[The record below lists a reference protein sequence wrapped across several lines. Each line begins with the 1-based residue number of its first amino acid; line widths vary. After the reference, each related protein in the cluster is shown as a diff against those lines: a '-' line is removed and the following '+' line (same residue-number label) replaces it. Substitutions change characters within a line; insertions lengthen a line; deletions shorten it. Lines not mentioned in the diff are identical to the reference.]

1 MQQIFNFIFKNSI
14 LLLFLLLLGIS
25 LTLTIQSHSFHRSR
39 AVSSANAISGYVY
52 DQVNDVEEYLN
63 LKKQNEALAG
73 ENARLK
79 KLLFNTQD
87 TANMPPVVLPDVMGN
102 FGVIQSKVIRNSYSV
117 HENYFTINTGS
128 NKGVKADMGV
138 VSSLGVVGIVENTS
152 GKYATVI
159 SILNLKFRL
168 DAKIKKNNHFGTL
181 TWNGKNT
188 GYAQLID
195 VPRLATVRKGDTIV
209 TGSESRIFPE
219 NIPIGTIEKV
229 YVDKR
234 TNYYTLDVRLFNDM
248 TSLGHVYVI
257 ENKDRDEIIK
267 LEEETTNTT
276 NEQ

>member
-25 LTLTIQSHSFHRSR
+25 LSLTIQSHSYHRSR

-52 DQVNDVEEYLN
+52 EQVNNVEEYLS

-79 KLLFNTQD
+79 KMLFNTQD
-87 TANMPPVVLPDVMGN
+87 TANLPPVQLPDVIGN
-102 FGVIQSKVIRNSYSV
+102 YAVIQSKVIRNSYGV
-117 HENYFTINTGS
+117 QENYFTINTGH
-128 NKGVKADMGV
+128 NKGVKPDMGV
-138 VSSLGVVGIVENTS
+138 VSSLGVVGIIENTS
-152 GKYATVI
+152 GNYATVI
-159 SILNLKFRL
+159 SILNRKFKL

-188 GYAQLID
+188 GFAQLID

-209 TGSESRIFPE
+209 TGAESRIFPE

-229 YVDKR
+229 YIDKK

-248 TSLGHVYVI
+248 TSLGHVYII

-267 LEEETTNTT
+267 LEEQTTKP

>member
-25 LTLTIQSHSFHRSR
+25 LSLTIQSHSYHRSR

-52 DQVNDVEEYLN
+52 EQVNNVEEYLS
-63 LKKQNEALAG
+63 LKEQNEALAG

-79 KLLFNTQD
+79 KMLFNTQD
-87 TANMPPVVLPDVMGN
+87 TANLPPVQLPDVIGN
-102 FGVIQSKVIRNSYSV
+102 YAVIQSKVIRNSYGV
-117 HENYFTINTGS
+117 QENYFTINTGH
-128 NKGVKADMGV
+128 NKGVKPDMGV
-138 VSSLGVVGIVENTS
+138 VSSLGVVGIIENTS
-152 GKYATVI
+152 GNYATVI
-159 SILNLKFRL
+159 SILNRKFKL

-188 GYAQLID
+188 GFAQLID

-209 TGSESRIFPE
+209 TGAESRIFPE

-229 YVDKR
+229 YIDKK

-248 TSLGHVYVI
+248 TSLGHVYII

-267 LEEETTNTT
+267 LEEQTTKP